1 MIKWILSCFKPS
13 PVESKMPRVW
23 ASTEAIRFEF
33 IKRRLSILKDGRLT
47 APVKREACRLLDA
60 KEAQELANYYKATGE
75 TPAAIQKTEEEMKM
89 IEEVNTRYNQLIG
102 LNEHCMAAVWRDGG
116 R

>member
-1 MIKWILSCFKPS
+1 MIKWVLSWFKPS
-13 PVESKMPRVW
+13 PVEPKMPQLW
-23 ASTEAIRFEF
+23 TSTEAIRFEF

-60 KEAQELANYYKATGE
+60 KEAQELTNYYKATGE
-75 TPAAIQKTEEEMKM
+75 TPVATQKTEEERKM
-89 IEEVNTRYNQLIG
+89 IEEVNARYNQLIG
-102 LNEHCMAAVWRDGG
+102 LNEHCMAAVWRDGE